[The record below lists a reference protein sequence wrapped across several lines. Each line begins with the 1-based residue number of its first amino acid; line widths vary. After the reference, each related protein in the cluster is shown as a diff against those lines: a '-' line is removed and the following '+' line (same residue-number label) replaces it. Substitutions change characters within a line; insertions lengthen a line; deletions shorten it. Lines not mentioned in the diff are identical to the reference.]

1 MGKSCCSGCATGK
14 KCGGAV
20 NKATMGKKGGG
31 AVNNFTL
38 DDYIKMKDGGEAA
51 VEDRPGIS
59 PAQASN
65 IAGSFAPGSGI
76 ADLLGKYP
84 AFPESGDVTVSE
96 MMMGKTNPSFLENL
110 RSGEYGDAG
119 WQLLGGAGDVLMA
132 TGIGTPVGAGIKSLS
147 AARLAKKINTSM
159 EAISKS
165 KLANNPLLDTEEG
178 AEAVAR
184 EFNRI
189 KSRAQRYNE
198 NIPDEMVLDE
208 VARNIDNIEIVPR
221 GTRPTS
227 SGSEGYD
234 NFMNWMRDFRE
245 DLDTGGPFGPARN
258 SLADDAKAL
267 SEMTP
272 EQTSFSFSD
281 FAKESLTP
289 SMGFSGAGRVGK
301 GNPDFD
307 SWYGSQSPRMQYAS
321 DQLLRMYGPEYFRD
335 LNEFSRRA
343 YEHMLKLSE

>member
-1 MGKSCCSGCATGK
+1 MAKPCCSKCATGK

-20 NKATMGKKGGG
+20 NKFTM
-31 AVNNFTL
+31 

-59 PAQASN
+59 PAQSSN
-65 IAGSFAPGSGI
+65 IAGSFAPGAGF
-76 ADLLGKYP
+76 ADMMGKYP

-96 MMMGKTNPSFLENL
+96 MMMGETNPSFLENL

-119 WQLLGGAGDVLMA
+119 FQLLGGLGDVLMLS
-132 TGIGTPVGAGIKSLS
+132 GIGGPPGFALKSLS
-147 AARLAKKINTSM
+147 AARLAKKISASAD
-159 EAISKS
+159 AISNS

-189 KSRAQRYNE
+189 KDRAQQYNE

-208 VARNIDNIEIVPR
+208 VARNIDNIEVPR
-221 GTRPTS
+221 ETPTTS

-234 NFMNWMRDFRE
+234 NFVTWMKDFRK
-245 DLDTGGPFGPARN
+245 DLDKGGPFGPAR
-258 SLADDAKAL
+258 SMADDAKDL
-267 SEMTP
+267 SKMTP

-281 FAKESLTP
+281 FAKETLTP
-289 SMGFSGAGRVGK
+289 SMPFSGAGRVGK

-321 DQLLRMYGPEYFRD
+321 DQLLRMYGPDAFKD
-335 LNEFSRRA
+335 LNDFSQKA
-343 YEHMLKLSE
+343 FDHMMKLSE